1 MIVSYEVGPTSDHF
15 RPPRSGYYAPSNWLS
30 IENSVF
36 FLGFSNLDCF
46 GPMLMFAC
54 CPPRRSPGEHLR
66 SELKLGVTS
75 FSDRQPEPRVVY
87 FPPCLCSDAFAF

>member
-36 FLGFSNLDCF
+36 FWAFSGLDCF
-46 GPMLMFAC
+46 RRMLMFAC
-54 CPPRRSPGEHLR
+54 CLPSCVWRVLTIR
-66 SELKLGVTS
+66 SETRSWRQLG
-75 FSDRQPEPRVVY
+75 
-87 FPPCLCSDAFAF
+87 